1 VRMEKDRM
9 TSELRTSMS
18 NPRVSGVM
26 SSRVALGGEDKKKIR
41 DLEQLLESKHIDLA
55 LERKKLINEF

>member
-1 VRMEKDRM
+1 MRMEKDRM

-26 SSRVALGGEDKKKIR
+26 SSRVAFGGADKKKIR

>member
-1 VRMEKDRM
+1 MKEELETVRMEKDRM

-41 DLEQLLESKHIDLA
+41 DL
-55 LERKKLINEF
+55 

>member
-1 VRMEKDRM
+1 
-9 TSELRTSMS
+9 
-18 NPRVSGVM
+18 M